1 MRTFLRKVEQALG
14 SPRRNVVASLGL
26 VIVGVLA
33 IVIGNMRIDQLR
45 AEQHLDD
52 GIVSVIAGS
61 AQMLSLIFGPGG
73 LDEDQLPWLGFR
85 VYDKQLKVWVELET
99 RSDDQLDK
107 QLDERIVVLVHGLDE
122 PGGIWDQLAPALADA
137 GYTAVRFD
145 YANDQAIALSATG
158 LLDSLGELREYGVK
172 TIDFVCHSMGGL
184 VVRDTI
190 TREGFGEKGI
200 TVGRLITIGTPHGGS
215 PWARL
220 RAMSEIREQVQRWVE
235 SDDLD
240 PQRLLGF
247 ARDGVGQAGADLLP
261 GSDFL
266 LELDQRTLPDGIAVT
281 CIVGQMTSKAG
292 VQAGSVFAASAMRDL
307 VGSKDAWAIM
317 DAIDQFGH
325 ELGDGV
331 VPMSSAVLDGVDD
344 VVVLQANHR
353 AMVRTVELS
362 EVIRQIGGLGA
373 SDEPPAIAV
382 VLDRLAR
389 E

>member
-14 SPRRNVVASLGL
+14 SPRRNMMVSFGL
-26 VIVGVLA
+26 VIVGALA
-33 IVIGNMRIDQLR
+33 IVIGNMRIDHRQ
-45 AEQHLDD
+45 AEQRLND
-52 GIVSVIAGS
+52 GIGSVITSS
-61 AQMLSLIFGPGG
+61 AQILSLVFGPDG
-73 LDEDQLPWLGFR
+73 LDEDQQPWLGFR
-85 VYDKQLKVWVELET
+85 MYDKQRKVWIELET
-99 RSDDQLDK
+99 HSDKQLDE

-122 PGGIWDQLAPALADA
+122 PGGIWDQLAPALAGA

-145 YANDQAIALSATG
+145 YANDQAIALSATS
-158 LLDSLGELREYGVK
+158 LFNSLDELREYGVK

-200 TVGRLITIGTPHGGS
+200 MVDRLITIGTPHGGS

-220 RAMSEIREQVQRWVE
+220 RAVSEIREQVQRWVE

-261 GSDFL
+261 GSNFL
-266 LELDQRTLPDGIAVT
+266 TELDARTLPDGIAVT
-281 CIVGQMTSKAG
+281 CIVGRMTSKTG
-292 VQAGSVFAASAMRDL
+292 VEAGSVLAASALRDL
-307 VGSKDAWAIM
+307 VGSEDAWAIM
-317 DAIDQFGH
+317 GAVDRFGR

-344 VVVLQANHR
+344 VVILQANHR
-353 AMVRTVELS
+353 AMVRTVELG